1 MKKLKVVQ
9 IGIGHDHAFVTY
21 DTLLRRNDIYELCG
35 VCPIDDEM
43 ERALWIERYDKA
55 LFISLEDVLKRLDLD
70 AVIIETD
77 DWNLTKYAKMF
88 ADMGLHVHMDKPGG
102 TSQEEYEELLRTFKN
117 TGKVFHTGYMYRYN
131 PEIIKLL
138 DEVKKGEFGNVYSVE
153 AHMDCEHQT
162 EKRKWLG
169 NFKGG
174 MMYFLGCHLVDLILQ
189 FQGVPE
195 EIVPFNFS
203 TGHDGVDAEDVG
215 MAVLKYKNGVS
226 FCKTGALEAGGF
238 MRRQLVVC
246 GTQKCVELRPI
257 EEYTAADN
265 NLMITRRRECKFG
278 LPWTENGENTE
289 SEAFNRYSGMM
300 EDFVRIVNGEK
311 QSDYSLEYEARLHR
325 VLLAACGENIDYK
338 SEIKL

>member
-21 DTLLRRNDIYELCG
+21 ETLLNRSDIYELCG
-35 VCPIDDEM
+35 VCPVEGEQDT
-43 ERALWIERYDKA
+43 AQCIERYDKT
-55 LFISLEDVLKRLDLD
+55 LFVSLEDVLKMTDLD
-70 AVIIETD
+70 AVIVETD

-88 ADMGLHVHMDKPGG
+88 ADRGLHVHMDKPGG
-102 TSQEEYEELLRTFKN
+102 TSQEEYEELLRTFKK

-131 PEIIKLL
+131 PEIIKLIEQAKNGYL
-138 DEVKKGEFGNVYSVE
+138 GSVYSVE
-153 AHMDCEHQT
+153 AHMDCEHPT
-162 EKRKWLG
+162 NKRNWLG
-169 NFKGG
+169 HFKGG
-174 MMYFLGCHLVDLILQ
+174 MMYFLGCHLVDLILLL
-189 FQGVPE
+189 QGVPD

-203 TGHDGVDAEDVG
+203 TGYDGVTAEDVG
-215 MAVLKYKNGVS
+215 MAVFKYKNGVS
-226 FCKTGALEAGGF
+226 FCKTGALEPGGF

-265 NLMITRRRECKFG
+265 SVMITRRRECKSG
-278 LPWTENGENTE
+278 LAWTENGENTV
-289 SEAFNRYSGMM
+289 SEVFNRYSGMM
-300 EDFVRIVNGEK
+300 EDFVKIVNGEK

-338 SEIKL
+338 SEIII